1 MMQNYLLIFCTVVF
15 VISYVIENRKI
26 NPITLFFGEWMI
38 MIFLN
43 SLGLFSLS
51 KTDNETYMIMFV
63 GCVAFLVGSLLKLI
77 FPTTIRIK
85 NKTHRAYSNNINK
98 RIIYTLSIFTI
109 IFLVIDGMN
118 SYVSL
123 LRGMSFAEIRQM
135 AQSGAQFSNRIMNA
149 IRIIIVSPFSMA
161 IMPIAAMEIL
171 NEKRD
176 KRVLGFA
183 IIITALRTFSDGGRS
198 AFFYFAMSLA
208 IGYTYHRKSG
218 KARFNISN
226 RFNGK
231 LRITRKKF
239 MALFI
244 AAGLGYLFWK
254 MTLARNG
261 AGRMISFSYY
271 YFAMQPIMLEKWI
284 SRVNSANLVGYGM
297 ASFNGFLFPFFYL
310 IFNFFQVGYPSY
322 WRSLYDM
329 IEAVGTDWQ
338 TITVGGLTAN
348 SYVSVFWYL
357 YLDGRLFGV
366 IIGMALLGYI
376 MSALYER
383 VIKEQTTRLMAAYS
397 LLMVGLFYSFQ
408 YIVFSNMSNAL
419 GLLIIFLAYKRVR
432 PDSIEKIKNI
442 R

>member
-1 MMQNYLLIFCTVVF
+1 
-15 VISYVIENRKI
+15 
-26 NPITLFFGEWMI
+26 
-38 MIFLN
+38 
-43 SLGLFSLS
+43 
-51 KTDNETYMIMFV
+51 
-63 GCVAFLVGSLLKLI
+63 
-77 FPTTIRIK
+77 
-85 NKTHRAYSNNINK
+85 
-98 RIIYTLSIFTI
+98 
-109 IFLVIDGMN
+109 
-118 SYVSL
+118 
-123 LRGMSFAEIRQM
+123 M

-310 IFNFFQVGYPSY
+310 ISNFFQVGYPSY

-357 YLDGRLFGV
+357 YLD
-366 IIGMALLGYI
+366 
-376 MSALYER
+376 
-383 VIKEQTTRLMAAYS
+383 
-397 LLMVGLFYSFQ
+397 
-408 YIVFSNMSNAL
+408 
-419 GLLIIFLAYKRVR
+419 
-432 PDSIEKIKNI
+432 
-442 R
+442 

>member
-1 MMQNYLLIFCTVVF
+1 
-15 VISYVIENRKI
+15 
-26 NPITLFFGEWMI
+26 
-38 MIFLN
+38 
-43 SLGLFSLS
+43 
-51 KTDNETYMIMFV
+51 
-63 GCVAFLVGSLLKLI
+63 
-77 FPTTIRIK
+77 
-85 NKTHRAYSNNINK
+85 
-98 RIIYTLSIFTI
+98 
-109 IFLVIDGMN
+109 
-118 SYVSL
+118 
-123 LRGMSFAEIRQM
+123 
-135 AQSGAQFSNRIMNA
+135 
-149 IRIIIVSPFSMA
+149 
-161 IMPIAAMEIL
+161 
-171 NEKRD
+171 
-176 KRVLGFA
+176 
-183 IIITALRTFSDGGRS
+183 
-198 AFFYFAMSLA
+198 
-208 IGYTYHRKSG
+208 
-218 KARFNISN
+218 
-226 RFNGK
+226 
-231 LRITRKKF
+231 

-310 IFNFFQVGYPSY
+310 ISNFFQVGYPSY